1 MFIAVIDKYT
11 KLGVMQMNWLRKFMM
26 GRYGGDQLSMALL
39 ILSFLLTW
47 IARLARLPLL
57 APIGYVPLG
66 LCIYRMLSK
75 DISKRSMENYKFA
88 IFMSPVYSKI
98 KKAQY
103 RFTDAKTHRYFKCP
117 DCKTKL
123 RVPKHKG
130 KIIITCPKCKTEFK
144 RKT

>member
-1 MFIAVIDKYT
+1 
-11 KLGVMQMNWLRKFMM
+11 MNWLRRFMM
-26 GRYGGDQLSMALL
+26 GRYGTDQLSTALL
-39 ILSFLLTW
+39 ILSILLTW
-47 IARLARLPLL
+47 IARFANLPLL
-57 APIGYVPLG
+57 ALIGYVPLG

-75 DISKRSMENYKFA
+75 DISKRSMENYRFA
-88 IFMSPVYSKI
+88 ILMSPIYSML

-103 RFTDAKTHRYFKCP
+103 RFMDAKTHRYFKCP

-130 KIIITCPKCKTEFK
+130 KIIITCPKCKTEFI